1 MSRLTVKILALLLGF
16 ILCSSAL
23 AADVEES
30 DTIIQLTPRL
40 WLASLN
46 IVNDEETSTD
56 QISLPMYGF
65 TLAVNPTANLN
76 LLLTAFYGEG
86 DGDYI
91 NFYEGVGT
99 TEVERTDIEFLFR
112 YNFPGKKFSI
122 FFGPR
127 YVDFKED
134 SIAGS
139 FLAEDD
145 ATIWLA
151 EVGLGVVADMSDNGR
166 HRLFGNFT
174 VAAAFA
180 EYDYI
185 DTNGY
190 AESGDDVYPAF
201 DFNFGYQYV
210 IGSHLSF
217 SARYRGFILLDEND
231 FDHGRLNTLH
241 GPELALTLYF

>member
-1 MSRLTVKILALLLGF
+1 MSRLTIKILALLLGF

-23 AADVEES
+23 AADEEES

-40 WLASLN
+40 WLSSLN

-56 QISLPMYGF
+56 QISIPMYGLTF
-65 TLAVNPTANLN
+65 AVNPADNLN

-86 DGDYI
+86 DGDYF
-91 NFYEGVGT
+91 NTFEGSGT
-99 TEVERTDIEFLFR
+99 TEVERTDIEFLVR

-122 FFGPR
+122 FCGPR

-145 ATIWLA
+145 ATIWLV
-151 EVGLGVVADMSDNGR
+151 EVGLGIVADMSNNGR

-180 EYDYI
+180 EYEYR
-185 DTNGY
+185 DTNGFI
-190 AESGDDVYPAF
+190 ESGDDVYPAF

-210 IGSHLSF
+210 IGSYLSF
-217 SARYRGFILLDEND
+217 SARYRGFILFDEND
-231 FDHGRLNTLH
+231 VGHGRLNTLH
-241 GPELALTLYF
+241 GPELALTFYF